1 MHRMFGI
8 EQGLNELDH
17 GREHA
22 RHVTAGVVLGF
33 GPKTLS
39 SARSPTARSG
49 QRDGI
54 NLVYAAT
61 HHCGDPRRGIPA
73 RPFLGVSRDARAV
86 ILQSIVDHLAR

>member
-1 MHRMFGI
+1 MTFYSDVRPHSALG
-8 EQGLNELDH
+8 
-17 GREHA
+17 GRTPAEA
-22 RHVTAGVVLGF
+22 YGEGR
-33 GPKTLS
+33 
-39 SARSPTARSG
+39 G

-73 RPFLGVSRDARAV
+73 RPFLGVSSDARAV